1 MLGKSWRGSSELQG
15 VSASVGA
22 SASASVGVFTAKTR
36 RRKVAQRKEK

>member
-22 SASASVGVFTAKTR
+22 SASVGVFTAKTR